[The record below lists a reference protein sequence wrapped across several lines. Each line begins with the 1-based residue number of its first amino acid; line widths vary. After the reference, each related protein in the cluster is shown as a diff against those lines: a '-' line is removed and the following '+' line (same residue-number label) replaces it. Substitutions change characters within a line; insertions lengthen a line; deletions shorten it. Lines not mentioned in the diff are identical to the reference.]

1 MEERPA
7 CIYCAGEV
15 MEKYIKL
22 WVVMTSRVTQ
32 VAFASRFGVIFFTL
46 GKIVRFLIFLLFL
59 VLLVSKT
66 KTLVG
71 YTVWQVILFFITF
84 NFVDIIA
91 QFFLREVYRFR
102 SYIVS
107 GNFDYTL
114 IKPLSPLFRSLFGG
128 SDILDLVT
136 LLPLSVFLFYTV
148 GKIGPVTGVEIFLY
162 ILLVVNALI
171 ISIAFHIFVLGLGVI
186 TTEVDNAIWMFREI
200 TALGRIPVAV
210 YREPVSWIL
219 TFILPVAV
227 MISFPTQALLGL
239 LTTDGIVLSFV
250 FSGVLL
256 SISFWFWKYSLRH
269 YGSASS

>member
-1 MEERPA
+1 MK
-7 CIYCAGEV
+7 
-15 MEKYIKL
+15 KYIKI
-22 WVVMTSRVTQ
+22 WVVMTSRITQ
-32 VAFASRFGVIFFTL
+32 VAFASRFGVVFFTL

-66 KTLVG
+66 KSLVG
-71 YTVWQVILFFITF
+71 YTLWQVILFFITF

-91 QFFLREVYRFR
+91 QFLLREVYRFR

-148 GKIGPVTGVEIFLY
+148 GKIGPVTGVGIFLY
-162 ILLVVNALI
+162 ILLLMNALV
-171 ISIAFHIFVLGLGVI
+171 ISLAFHIFVLGLGVI
-186 TTEVDNAIWMFREI
+186 TTEVDNAIWMFREV
-200 TALGRIPVAV
+200 TALGRVPVAV

-219 TFILPVAV
+219 TFVLPVAV
-227 MISFPTQALLGL
+227 MISFPAQALLGL
-239 LTTDGIVLSFV
+239 LTLNGIVLSFI
-250 FSGVLL
+250 FSGILL
-256 SISFWFWKYSLRH
+256 SVSLLFWRYSLRR